1 MYIYPNLNLYFMVIA
16 VNTRLLLKGKLEGI
30 GWFTLETLKRMT
42 VNHPEHQFIFIFDRP
57 YHSDYI
63 FSENI
68 TPVVIGPPAR
78 HPFLWYLWFEFRIPK
93 VLKKHRA
100 DLFLS
105 PDGYLSLRTKVPQL
119 AVIHDINFVHRPADL
134 PWLKAKY
141 YNYYFKKFAQVA
153 KRIATV
159 SFYSKEDITRSFKVD
174 FEKIDV
180 VYDGINQV
188 FIPTSEAE
196 QKSIREKYSGGNPYF
211 LFVGAL
217 HPRKNICGL
226 LNAFDAFKSVD
237 TNGVKLL
244 IVGGEMHKTGEI
256 FETYENMRFK
266 NDVVFTGRVLTSEL
280 HQIFGGALALTFVP
294 YFEGFGIPV
303 VEAMSAGVPVICS
316 NTTSIPEVGGSAVL
330 YADPCKIE
338 QITEAMIKMAD
349 SKELRDELVVKGMVQ
364 KNKFSWDETARLLWM
379 SVERALQ

>member
-1 MYIYPNLNLYFMVIA
+1 MVIA

-30 GWFTLETLKRMT
+30 GWFTLETLKRVT
-42 VNHPEHQFIFIFDRP
+42 IDHPEHHFIFIFDRP
-57 YHSDYI
+57 YNSDYI
-63 FSENI
+63 FAENI
-68 TPVVIGPPAR
+68 TPVVIGPPTR
-78 HPFLWYLWFEFRIPK
+78 HPFLWYVWFEYQIPRL
-93 VLKKHRA
+93 LKKYKA

-141 YNYYFKKFAQVA
+141 YNFYFKRFAKIA

-174 FEKIDV
+174 FDKIDV
-180 VYDGINQV
+180 VYDGINPIFV
-188 FIPTSEAE
+188 PTLMEDQIAT
-196 QKSIREKYSGGNPYF
+196 REKYSDGKPYF

-237 TNGVKLL
+237 TNGVKLV

-256 FETYENMRFK
+256 FETFENMRFK
-266 NDVVFTGRVLTSEL
+266 DNVVFTGRVDTAGL
-280 HQIFGGALALTFVP
+280 HQIFGAAMALTFVP
-294 YFEGFGIPV
+294 FFEGFGIPV
-303 VEAMSAGVPVICS
+303 VEAMSTGVPVICS

-338 QITEAMIKMAD
+338 QITEAMIRMAGD
-349 SKELRDELVVKGMVQ
+349 EKLRENLIGKGTVQ